1 MATSRPFAYNTGSD
15 IAGTTQVGTLA
26 VGTPTSGFTNSPQ
39 FWEGPDEDLGYV
51 IAVPVSGNTQPTPV
65 SGVTASIGFFRTN
78 DFTDNSFIGLAQ
90 YVANEYGTPQI
101 FSNGNDASTW
111 LTANGYWNSW
121 VFTTS
126 TPTPTPTITPTNTI
140 TPSITPT
147 NTQTPTNTIT
157 PTNTRT
163 PSVTPTN
170 TITPTNTQ
178 TPTNTVTP
186 TKTTTP
192 TKTPTPTPTP
202 VTIVTT
208 GLILNYDISNSLSY
222 PGSGT
227 TVTDLQGN
235 SNATLSGGPTY
246 SSNNGG
252 YLTFVGSSSQSLLLN
267 TSLNSVLS
275 PANTSTV
282 ISYFTWVY
290 PTGNGVIV
298 DETSNTGWHDS
309 QIEMVS
315 GTIRFSVWSN
325 GTGFASTVAT
335 PLNAWYYVGLT
346 YDGTTLRAYVNGS
359 AAGTAAYS
367 RLTPY
372 NNGGN
377 IPLKYGIALIDGTS
391 LGDGTYGDFRFG
403 AFQVYNTALN
413 SSNVLQN
420 YNAQKSRF
428 GL

>member
-1 MATSRPFAYNTGSD
+1 MSTSRPFAYNTGSA

-26 VGTPTSGFTNSPQ
+26 VGTPTSGFTGNPK
-39 FWEGPDEDLGYV
+39 WWNGPDEDLGYV
-51 IAVPVSGNTQPTPV
+51 IAAPQSGNTQPTPI
-65 SGVTASIGFFRTN
+65 SGVTASVQFFRTKT
-78 DFTDNSFIGLAQ
+78 FTGGEFITLSQ
-90 YVANEYGTPQI
+90 YVSNKFSTPQI
-101 FSNGNDASTW
+101 FSSGNDASTW

-121 VFTTS
+121 IFLTP

-140 TPSITPT
+140 TP
-147 NTQTPTNTIT
+147 
-157 PTNTRT
+157 
-163 PSVTPTN
+163 
-170 TITPTNTQ
+170 
-178 TPTNTVTP
+178 
-186 TKTTTP
+186 TKTATP

-202 VTIVTT
+202 ALITT
-208 GLILNYDISNSLSY
+208 GLILNYDMSNSSSY

-227 TVTDLQGN
+227 AVTDLQGN

-252 YLTFVGSSSQSLLLN
+252 YLTFVGASSQSLLLN

-282 ISYFTWVY
+282 ISFFVWVY
-290 PTGNGVIV
+290 LTGNGVIV

-309 QIEMVS
+309 QIEMVA
-315 GTIRFSVWSN
+315 GTLRFSVWSN

-346 YDGTTLRAYVNGS
+346 YNGTTLSAYVNGA
-359 AAGTAAYS
+359 AAGTATYS
-367 RLTPY
+367 RQTPY
-372 NNGGN
+372 NNGSGV
-377 IPLKYGIALIDGTS
+377 PLKYGIALADGTN
-391 LGDGTYGDFRFG
+391 LGNGEYGNFRWG
-403 AFQVYNTALN
+403 AFQVYNTAL
-413 SSNVLQN
+413 SGANVLSN

>member
-1 MATSRPFAYNTGSD
+1 MSTSRPFAYNTGSA

-26 VGTPTSGFTNSPQ
+26 VGTPTSGFTGNPK
-39 FWEGPDEDLGYV
+39 WWNGPDEDLGYV
-51 IAVPVSGNTQPTPV
+51 IAAPQSGNTQPTPI
-65 SGVTASIGFFRTN
+65 SGVTASVQFFRTKT
-78 DFTDNSFIGLAQ
+78 FTGGEFITLSQ
-90 YVANEYGTPQI
+90 YVSNKFSTPQI
-101 FSNGNDASTW
+101 FSSGNDASTW

-121 VFTTS
+121 IFLTP

-140 TPSITPT
+140 TP
-147 NTQTPTNTIT
+147 
-157 PTNTRT
+157 
-163 PSVTPTN
+163 
-170 TITPTNTQ
+170 
-178 TPTNTVTP
+178 
-186 TKTTTP
+186 TKTATP

-202 VTIVTT
+202 ALITT
-208 GLILNYDISNSLSY
+208 GLILNYDMSNSSSY

-252 YLTFVGSSSQSLLLN
+252 YLTFVGASSQSLLLN

-282 ISYFTWVY
+282 ISFFVWVY
-290 PTGNGVIV
+290 LTGNGVIV

-309 QIEMVS
+309 QIEMVA
-315 GTIRFSVWSN
+315 GTLRFSVWSN

-346 YDGTTLRAYVNGS
+346 YNGTTLSAYVNGA
-359 AAGTAAYS
+359 AAGTATYS
-367 RLTPY
+367 RQTPY
-372 NNGGN
+372 NNGSGV
-377 IPLKYGIALIDGTS
+377 PLKYGIALADGTN
-391 LGDGTYGDFRFG
+391 LGNGEYGNFRWG
-403 AFQVYNTALN
+403 AFQVYNTAL
-413 SSNVLQN
+413 SGANVLSN

>member
-1 MATSRPFAYNTGSD
+1 MSTVRPFAYNPPPNSTIS
-15 IAGTTQVGTLA
+15 GTTQVGTLA
-26 VGTPTSGFTNSPQ
+26 VGTPTSGFTNNPT
-39 FWEGPDEDLGYV
+39 FWNGPDEDLGYV

-65 SGVTASIGFFRTN
+65 SGVTASVGFFRTD

-147 NTQTPTNTIT
+147 NTATPTNT
-157 PTNTRT
+157 
-163 PSVTPTN
+163 VTPTN
-170 TITPTNTQ
+170 TITPTNTTTPSI
-178 TPTNTVTP
+178 TPTNTRTP
-186 TKTTTP
+186 TPTNTITP

-202 VTIVTT
+202 ITIITT

-267 TSLNSVLS
+267 TSLNSKLS

-290 PTGNGVIV
+290 LTGNGVIV
-298 DETSNTGWHDS
+298 DETSNTGWHDA
-309 QIEMVS
+309 QIELVS

-359 AAGTAAYS
+359 AAGTATYS

-372 NNGGN
+372 NDGGGV
-377 IPLKYGIALIDGTS
+377 PLKYGIALADFTN

-420 YNAQKSRF
+420 YNAQKARF

>member
-1 MATSRPFAYNTGSD
+1 MSTSRPFAYNTGSA

-39 FWEGPDEDLGYV
+39 FWEGPDEELGYV
-51 IAVPVSGNTQPTPV
+51 IAVPVSGNTQPTPI
-65 SGVTASIGFFRTN
+65 SGVTASIGFFRTD
-78 DFTDNSFIGLAQ
+78 DFTDNSFIILSQ
-90 YVANEYGTPQI
+90 YVSNKFGTPQI
-101 FSNGNDASTW
+101 FSSGNDASTW

-121 VFTTS
+121 IFLTP

-140 TPSITPT
+140 TP
-147 NTQTPTNTIT
+147 
-157 PTNTRT
+157 
-163 PSVTPTN
+163 
-170 TITPTNTQ
+170 
-178 TPTNTVTP
+178 
-186 TKTTTP
+186 TKTVTP

-202 VTIVTT
+202 ALITT
-208 GLILNYDISNSLSY
+208 GLILNYDMSNSSSY

-252 YLTFVGSSSQSLLLN
+252 YLTFVGASSQSLLLN

-282 ISYFTWVY
+282 ISFFVWVY
-290 PTGNGVIV
+290 LTGNGVIV

-309 QIEMVS
+309 QIEMVT
-315 GTIRFSVWSN
+315 GTLRFSVWSN

-346 YDGTTLRAYVNGS
+346 YNGTTLSAYVNGV
-359 AAGTAAYS
+359 AAGTAAYTRS
-367 RLTPY
+367 TPY
-372 NNGGN
+372 NNGGGVA
-377 IPLKYGIALIDGTS
+377 LKYGIALADGTS
-391 LGDGTYGDFRFG
+391 LGNGQYGNFRWG
-403 AFQVYNTALN
+403 AFQVYNTAL
-413 SSNVLQN
+413 SGANVLSN